1 MGGLTVFRLYF
12 VSLCCFMYNVFVLCI
27 VIYCNSVEI
36 NIHSFIHSLN
46 RCKGHLMSEMTN
58 LPLFCDVD
66 TFIAHSFKICSVT
79 CPLFW
84 HGASPGWCYW
94 WTVNIH
100 IWSNYSWGHFHYIGK
115 SIWFIFDNLYILI
128 SGIEVLSQYIAS
140 CGFSGVI
147 LVLSSN
153 FIGVDAF

>member
-1 MGGLTVFRLYF
+1 M
-12 VSLCCFMYNVFVLCI
+12 VL
-27 VIYCNSVEI
+27 
-36 NIHSFIHSLN
+36 
-46 RCKGHLMSEMTN
+46 LMNCEHTY
-58 LPLFCDVD
+58 LIEL
-66 TFIAHSFKICSVT
+66 
-79 CPLFW
+79 LLR
-84 HGASPGWCYW
+84 Y
-94 WTVNIH
+94 
-100 IWSNYSWGHFHYIGK
+100 FHYIGK